1 MGTVLNALEANGLA
15 DNTLVICTT
24 DHGLPFPG
32 AKATLYD
39 RGLGVMLI
47 MRGPGGINGGVAID
61 ALVSHIDVFPTIMD
75 LIGAERPDY
84 LQGESL
90 LPLVIGEQDEVR
102 ETIFGEKTYHV
113 AYEPERSART
123 HRYKYIR
130 RFDKSH
136 PNPVLANIDDGPSK
150 DVILEN
156 GWADHAI
163 PEERLFDLL
172 HDPQEMHNVA
182 CEPDHADAIADMRDR
197 LRRWMVETR
206 DPLLKGPVPAP
217 KGAVLNTP
225 DQTSPREPTI
235 TV

>member
-1 MGTVLNALEANGLA
+1 M
-15 DNTLVICTT
+15 
-24 DHGLPFPG
+24 
-32 AKATLYD
+32 
-39 RGLGVMLI
+39 
-47 MRGPGGINGGVAID
+47 
-61 ALVSHIDVFPTIMD
+61 
-75 LIGAERPDY
+75 
-84 LQGESL
+84 
-90 LPLVIGEQDEVR
+90 R